1 MKKIIDGKLYDT
13 ECDSN
18 IFVSSVEAY
27 WESPEIYGPPKKKVR
42 ILTLYKTESGNFFF
56 ELCSNESQDLP
67 SKVEIYEMH
76 PQGAMR
82 WCVDNQDHLSEE
94 VDFSIFDN
102 AFPKA

>member
-1 MKKIIDGKLYDT
+1 MK
-13 ECDSN
+13 S
-18 IFVSSVEAY
+18 
-27 WESPEIYGPPKKKVR
+27 
-42 ILTLYKTESGNFFF
+42 
-56 ELCSNESQDLP
+56 SNESQDLP